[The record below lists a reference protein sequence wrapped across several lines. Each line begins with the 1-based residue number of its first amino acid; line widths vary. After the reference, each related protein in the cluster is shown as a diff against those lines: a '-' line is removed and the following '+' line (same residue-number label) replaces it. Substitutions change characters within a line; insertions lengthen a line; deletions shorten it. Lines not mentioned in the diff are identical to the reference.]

1 MYAMLKALYRL
12 EGVGL
17 YRGLTLLI
25 QLTMHPM
32 GSTYNNSVET
42 VQY

>member
-1 MYAMLKALYRL
+1 MH

-17 YRGLTLLI
+17 YRGLHDFTD
-25 QLTMHPM
+25 TVNRMHPM